1 MRLVADENVP
11 LKAVLL
17 LREKGH
23 DVLSISE
30 SLPKTSDEDILKT
43 AERDGRIILS
53 FDKDFGELAFCSELP
68 ISCGII
74 LLRIP
79 LLSVDYITS
88 IIVDAVQSRS
98 DWAGHFAVV
107 EPGRIRMREL

>member
-1 MRLVADENVP
+1 MRLVADENIP
-11 LKAVLL
+11 MKAIIL

-30 SLPKTSDEDILKT
+30 SLPQTADEEILEI

-68 ISCGII
+68 VTCGII

-79 LLSVDYITS
+79 VLSADYLTTT
-88 IIVDAVQSRS
+88 IVDAVQSRS
-98 DWAGHFAVV
+98 DLAGHFTVV
-107 EPGRIRMREL
+107 EPGRIRMRKL

>member
-11 LKAVLL
+11 MKAVLL
-17 LREKGH
+17 FREKGH

-30 SLPKTSDEDILKT
+30 SLPQTADEDILKT
-43 AERDGRIILS
+43 AERDGS
-53 FDKDFGELAFCSELP
+53 HNP
-68 ISCGII
+68 Q
-74 LLRIP
+74 LL
-79 LLSVDYITS
+79 TT

>member
-11 LKAVLL
+11 MKAVLL

-30 SLPKTSDEDILKT
+30 SLPQTADEDILKA

-53 FDKDFGELAFCSELP
+53 FDKDFGELAFCSGLP
-68 ISCGII
+68 LTCGII

-79 LLSVDYITS
+79 LLSVDYITT

>member
-1 MRLVADENVP
+1 MR
-11 LKAVLL
+11 KLL

-30 SLPKTSDEDILKT
+30 SLPQTADEDILKM
-43 AERDGRIILS
+43 AERDCHIILS

-68 ISCGII
+68 VPFGII

-79 LLSVDYITS
+79 LLSVDYITT
-88 IIVDAVQSRS
+88 IIVDAVQSSS